1 MESILLIVNL
11 LFLSA
16 IFSGSETALYSMSK
30 VRVDYL
36 VGIGDQRARILR
48 WLQTPIA
55 PTIITILIANNIIA
69 EMLARTTERSIPMSG
84 LGSVV
89 IATLVLTPLLLIFGE
104 FLPKWLGRTYP
115 DAYMYR
121 MTIIM
126 AISRY
131 ILWIPTTFCRI
142 ITRILQRI
150 TPGQHSEIWEP
161 SSSRPNLRTF
171 IRSPE
176 NSVVVSPVQQRLV
189 DRILALERL
198 TLAID
203 KVSKPLQVVQSLS
216 ATLRIDQII
225 PNLGPKYFQ
234 RYLVQSPGAH
244 FADGWVSAQ
253 ALVTAEPHLRLSDIS
268 RPLPRLPDHTP
279 LHVALHRMH
288 VEGAEMV
295 LVVNQHGQPYRV
307 AFRGDCLRA
316 LMQI

>member
-1 MESILLIVNL
+1 MEAIILIICL
-11 LFLSA
+11 LFLSG

-36 VGIGDQRARILR
+36 IGTGDQRARLLR
-48 WLQTPIA
+48 WLHTPIA

-69 EMLARTTERSIPMSG
+69 EMLARTTEQSIPASG
-84 LGSVV
+84 LTSVL

-115 DAYMYR
+115 DSYVYR
-121 MTIIM
+121 MTM
-126 AISRY
+126 VMVISRY
-131 ILWIPTTFCRI
+131 ILWVPTTICRA
-142 ITRILQRI
+142 ITHLVQNLI
-150 TPGQHSEIWEP
+150 PGQHKEIWEP

-176 NSVVVSPVQQRLV
+176 NSVVMSEVQQRLV

-203 KVSKPLQVVQSLS
+203 KVSKPLHVVQSLP
-216 ATLRIDQII
+216 AHQRIEQTLAQ
-225 PNLGPKYFQ
+225 LGPKYFQ
-234 RYLVQSPGAH
+234 RYLVRSAGSTYP
-244 FADGWVSAQ
+244 DGWVSAQ
-253 ALVTAEPHLRLSDIS
+253 ALVTAEAQQRLSDVAH
-268 RPLPRLPDHTP
+268 PLPRLPVTTP
-279 LHVALHRMH
+279 LHLALHRMH
-288 VEGAEMV
+288 VEGSEMV
-295 LVVNQHGQPYRV
+295 LVVNANGHPIRV